1 MFFFLFKNFFDQA
14 YKKVRVKRC
23 LMTFA
28 NGSIDGSHFLFQ
40 REERREEKR
49 LADEKLAEEKT
60 LTNGNAN
67 GAKTPLYESMGKLE
81 DSYELR
87 NRVFVGS
94 KN

>member
-1 MFFFLFKNFFDQA
+1 MVCN
-14 YKKVRVKRC
+14 
-23 LMTFA
+23 
-28 NGSIDGSHFLFQ
+28 FLFQ

-60 LTNGNAN
+60 ALTNGNAN
-67 GAKTPLYESMGKLE
+67 GAKTPLYQSMGKLE